1 MEIPV
6 TIGQQPGVL
15 SLVITP
21 DEDNQDP
28 EKKKKKKNWRVQ
40 FAVNASVIGE
50 VGAEVGLLGE
60 RTNVVLSAAE
70 PETAAALDADIAELS
85 EALEAVGL
93 TPGALRVRRIGAPP
107 PKSGFDHTENA
118 SGKLLD
124 RDT

>member
-15 SLVITP
+15 SLVISP

-28 EKKKKKKNWRVQ
+28 EKKKKKNWRVQ

-50 VGAEVGLLGE
+50 VGAEVGLLGD

-70 PETAAALDADIAELS
+70 PETAQALDADVCHHVMIPVHCHS
-85 EALEAVGL
+85 RC
-93 TPGALRVRRIGAPP
+93 GAFVQPPHSLWPP
-107 PKSGFDHTENA
+107 PT
-118 SGKLLD
+118 
-124 RDT
+124 DTISWLH